1 MIQMMPHDPAIE
13 IIDLPEL
20 AKQLGGNAS
29 LARGLLSDCADEL
42 PALMSTIRQAAE
54 RGDSHGL
61 AREAHAI
68 KGIFA
73 NLRLPALRAA
83 ATALETAAS
92 AGSHVTDGAVDR
104 LEREAERFRKA
115 LPGIPA

>member
-1 MIQMMPHDPAIE
+1 MPHDHDIT

-20 AKQLGGNAS
+20 SKQLCGDAS
-29 LARGLLSDCADEL
+29 LARGLLSECADEL
-42 PALMSTIRQAAE
+42 PSLVGTIRQAAG

-61 AREAHAI
+61 AREAHAL

-83 ATALETAAS
+83 ATELESAAS
-92 AGSHVTDGAVDR
+92 AGSPAAAEAVAR
-104 LEREAERFRKA
+104 LEREVERFRKA